1 MTHDHHHHG
10 PRGLAAGQFDRAM
23 AIGVTLNVV
32 FVVVELAAG
41 FLAGRLAAGGGQ
53 AELERQLATQRA
65 LATAAAQSYTEK
77 AAELEAL
84 KHEMK
89 DLRTAFTTLQQE
101 LATARA
107 RHEAAEEKLATQKRE
122 MEELGQRF
130 NREFELIAARI
141 LETKSQK
148 FTEENRKNL
157 EAILAPLD
165 KHIGEFRSK
174 VEEVYQ
180 KEAEQRFSLGERVQ
194 ELARLNQEISRQT
207 QDLTTALKGEAKTQ
221 GRWGEMILESI
232 LEKSGL
238 EKGREYFLEHQLTD
252 GEGKALRSDGEG
264 RKMRPD
270 AVVRYP
276 DNRSVIIDAKV
287 SLTAYVRA
295 VEATDPETRQQALD
309 EHIRSVRQ
317 HVIGLS
323 ARGYDDYEHALD
335 FTMMFMPS
343 EAAYVA
349 AVQGD
354 PELWNFAYDKRILL
368 LSPVNLITSLKLISD
383 LWKREQQNLN
393 AKLIAER
400 GAKLYDKFEAFVRNL
415 QGVGEALEK
424 ARDRYAEAYKQ
435 LRTGNDN
442 LVLQATKLRQ
452 LGVKGKKE
460 LPPQLVR
467 EALDEEPSD
476 EE

>member
-1 MTHDHHHHG
+1 MLST
-10 PRGLAAGQFDRAM
+10 PLLLLLAA
-23 AIGVTLNVV
+23 LC
-32 FVVVELAAG
+32 LAAG
-41 FLAGRLAAGGGQ
+41 FLAGRLAASGK
-53 AELERQLATQRA
+53 LSDLDRQLATQRA
-65 LATAAAQSYTEK
+65 LAEAAAQSYAGK
-77 AAELEAL
+77 AAEYEAL
-84 KHEMK
+84 RVEMK
-89 DLRTAFTTLQQE
+89 TLREEFGDLQQE

-107 RHEAAEEKLATQKRE
+107 RHAAAEDKLATQQRE

-130 NREFELIAARI
+130 NREFELIAGRI

-165 KHIGEFRSK
+165 KQIGEFRSK

-207 QDLTTALKGEAKTQ
+207 HDLTTALRGESKTQ
-221 GRWGEMILESI
+221 GLWGEVILASI

-252 GEGKALRSDGEG
+252 GEGRPLRSDVEG

-287 SLTAYVRA
+287 SLTAYLRA
-295 VEATDPETRQQALD
+295 VETSDPEVRQQALD
-309 EHIRSVRQ
+309 EHVRSVRQ
-317 HVIGLS
+317 HVVTLS

-335 FTMMFMPS
+335 FTLMFMPN

-354 PELWNFAYDKRILL
+354 PNLWNFAYDKRILL
-368 LSPVNLITSLKLISD
+368 LSPVHLITSLKLISD
-383 LWKREQQNLN
+383 LWKRERQNLN

-415 QGVGEALEK
+415 QGVGDALDK
-424 ARDRYAEAYKQ
+424 ARDRYEDAYRQ

-460 LPPQLVR
+460 LPPQLVQ
-467 EALDEEPSD
+467 EALDEDPD
-476 EE
+476 EES